1 MYDSEIT
8 TRGVTVAVRVRYLP
22 ERSEPGAGRY
32 FFAYRIRISN
42 HAEETVQLLTRHWII
57 TDGNGNVEEVRGP
70 GVVGEQPRLAPGEG
84 FRYTSFCPLGT
95 SLGAMHGTYTMRLD
109 TGDLFEATI
118 APFALVDPATEN

>member
-1 MYDSEIT
+1 M
-8 TRGVTVAVRVRYLP
+8 VRVEPRFHP
-22 ERSEPGAGRY
+22 ERSDPAEAEWFFSYTVEIVNAGDEP
-32 FFAYRIRISN
+32 
-42 HAEETVQLLTRHWII
+42 VQLLSRHWVI
-57 TDGNGNVEEVRGP
+57 TDANGTEQHVRGS

>member
-1 MYDSEIT
+1 MRSEAE
-8 TRGVTVAVRVRYLP
+8 TRGVVVRVEPRFHP
-22 ERSEPGAGRY
+22 ERSDPSEDEWFFSYTVEIVNSSPEP
-32 FFAYRIRISN
+32 
-42 HAEETVQLLTRHWII
+42 VQLLARHWVI
-57 TDGNGNVEEVRGP
+57 TDANGAEQHVRGA

-118 APFALVDPATEN
+118 APFALVDPTTEN